1 MLLVDSLYINVGGGK
16 VLLDY
21 LVKEIEA
28 RQIDVFYLFDLR
40 CKNDFKQV
48 PSDRK
53 VYLKASFFNRYKFYK
68 RNKENFSKILCFG
81 NIPPPCK
88 INSSIVYTYFHNVLI
103 FNKRNEYS
111 IGLKLKVYLRN
122 KLFKLLKKFSNLWI
136 VQSSLVKDKLV
147 SYLNISADDCL
158 VYPFFDLSEKSITA
172 QKKANTYLYVSS
184 GASHKNLNRLLDA
197 WLLVYQ
203 KGYIPELHLTIPQYE
218 IELINK
224 VNVLVDKGV
233 KVVNHGFIDKTKLS
247 ILYAESEYLI
257 FPSLFESF
265 GLPLLE
271 AVTAG
276 CKVIA
281 SDLDYTHNVIKPSL
295 VFNPMNID
303 SIADAIIFSLK
314 NELMPSETKVK
325 NEIDQILKILS

>member
-40 CKNDFKQV
+40 CRNDFKQV
-48 PSDRK
+48 PNDRK
-53 VYLKASFFNRYKFYK
+53 VYLKAGLLNRYKFYK
-68 RNKENFSKILCFG
+68 GNKENFTKIFCFG
-81 NIPPPCK
+81 NIPPP
-88 INSSIVYTYFHNVLI
+88 I
-103 FNKRNEYS
+103 
-111 IGLKLKVYLRN
+111 KLKEKYVLTFFQNTLMVNPPHDYSLNKKIKVGLQKKYLQI
-122 KLFKLLKKFSNLWI
+122 FKRYTNSWL
-136 VQSSLVKDKLV
+136 VQTDFVKNELTKHLEVD
-147 SYLNISADDCL
+147 SENCF
-158 VYPFFDLSEKSITA
+158 VYPFFELSNSISSST
-172 QKKANTYLYVSS
+172 KIKNTYAYVGS
-184 GASHKNLNRLLDA
+184 GAEHKNIKRLLGA
-197 WLLVYQ
+197 WEIIFNE
-203 KGYIPELHLTIPQYE
+203 GFTPSLHLTIPFTNVDLIDLIRNLKEKGLQ
-218 IELINK
+218 IE
-224 VNVLVDKGV
+224 
-233 KVVNHGFIDKTKLS
+233 NHGNISINEVYKLYS
-247 ILYAESEYLI
+247 ICEYLV
-257 FPSLFESF
+257 FPSLTESF

>member
-16 VLLDY
+16 VLLEY

-28 RQIDVFYLFDLR
+28 RHMDVFYLFDLR

-48 PSDRK
+48 PNDRK
-53 VYLKASFFNRYKFYK
+53 VYLKAGFLNRYKFYK
-68 RNKENFSKILCFG
+68 SNKENFTKIFCFG
-81 NIPPPCK
+81 NIPPPCE
-88 INSSIVYTYFHNVLI
+88 INNGIVYTYFHNVLM

-122 KLFKLLKKFSNLWI
+122 ELFRLLKKFSNLWI

-147 SYLNISADDCL
+147 SYLNISADDCY
-158 VYPFFDLSEKSITA
+158 VCPFFDLSEEVITT
-172 QKKANTYLYVSS
+172 QKKNNTYLYVSS
-184 GASHKNLNRLLDA
+184 GASHKNINRLLDA
-197 WLLVYQ
+197 WLLIYH
-203 KGYIPELHLTIPQYE
+203 KGYNPELHLTIPQYE

-224 VNVLVDKGV
+224 INVLVDKGV

-247 ILYAESEYLI
+247 ILYAESQYLI

-271 AVTAG
+271 AVGYG

-281 SDLDYTHNVIKPSL
+281 ADLEYTYEVVEPSYT
-295 VFNPMNID
+295 FNPHVSQ
-303 SIADAIIFSLK
+303 SIADAVIFSLNSILNVTTPK
-314 NELMPSETKVK
+314 IK
-325 NEIDQILKILS
+325 NEIDSLITMLN

>member
-28 RQIDVFYLFDLR
+28 RQMDVFYLFDLR

-53 VYLKASFFNRYKFYK
+53 VYLKASFFNRYIFYK

-271 AVTAG
+271 AVGYG

-281 SDLDYTHNVIKPSL
+281 ADLEYTYEVVEPSYT
-295 VFNPMNID
+295 FNPHVSQ
-303 SIADAIIFSLK
+303 SIADAVIFSLNCTLNVTTPK
-314 NELMPSETKVK
+314 IK
-325 NEIDQILKILS
+325 NEIDSLITMLN

>member
-21 LVKEIEA
+21 FVKELEA
-28 RQIDVFYLFDLR
+28 RQMDVFYLFDLR

-103 FNKRNEYS
+103 FNKQNEYS

-147 SYLNISADDCL
+147 SYLNISTDYCL
-158 VYPFFDLSEKSITA
+158 VYPFFDLSEKSITV

-224 VNVLVDKGV
+224 INVLVDKGV

-271 AVTAG
+271 AVGYG

-281 SDLDYTHNVIKPSL
+281 ADLEYTYEVVEPSYT
-295 VFNPMNID
+295 FNPYVSQ
-303 SIADAIIFSLK
+303 SIADAVIFSLNSTLNVTTPK
-314 NELMPSETKVK
+314 IK
-325 NEIDQILKILS
+325 NEIDSLITMLN

>member
-81 NIPPPCK
+81 NIPPPIKLKEKYVLTFFQNTLMVNPPHDYSLNKK
-88 INSSIVYTYFHNVLI
+88 IKVGLQKKYLEI
-103 FNKRNEYS
+103 FKRNTNS
-111 IGLKLKVYLRN
+111 WLIQTD
-122 KLFKLLKKFSNLWI
+122 F
-136 VQSSLVKDKLV
+136 VKDELTSHLDVNSK
-147 SYLNISADDCL
+147 DCF
-158 VYPFFDLSEKSITA
+158 VYPFFEISDSISSST
-172 QKKANTYLYVSS
+172 KIKNTYTYVGS
-184 GASHKNLNRLLDA
+184 GAEHKNIKRLLDA
-197 WLLVYQ
+197 WTIIFD
-203 KGYIPELHLTIPQYE
+203 KGFSPTLHLTIPVSNV
-218 IELINK
+218 ELIDLIHNLK
-224 VNVLVDKGV
+224 ELGLQIE
-233 KVVNHGFIDKTKLS
+233 NHGYISKEEVHKLYS
-247 ILYAESEYLI
+247 ISEYLV
-257 FPSLFESF
+257 FPSLTESF